1 MKDKSL
7 LKVGGLIAI
16 VIGALYCLTI
26 VGIIVGIPLIMGG
39 IKFRD
44 LSNYS
49 DEEIVKQKETLL
61 IWSIVFLV
69 LSLIP
74 GVLGLIFYVGLDQD
88 ERVKAAKASDTTSK
102 YRDLE
107 EIKKLYDD
115 KVLTKAEYE
124 AQKKKILGE

>member
-1 MKDKSL
+1 
-7 LKVGGLIAI
+7 
-16 VIGALYCLTI
+16 
-26 VGIIVGIPLIMGG
+26 MGG

-124 AQKKKILGE
+124 AQKKRILGE